1 MGIDYGGVTREWV
14 TMLIKEIT
22 DPRLGLFE
30 LNANE
35 LAFQPSRMSYL
46 VPNHLEIFRRLGIF
60 VGKALKEGW
69 LL

>member
-35 LAFQPSRMSYL
+35 LALQPSRMSYL
-46 VPNHLEIFRRLGIF
+46 VPNHL
-60 VGKALKEGW
+60 
-69 LL
+69 